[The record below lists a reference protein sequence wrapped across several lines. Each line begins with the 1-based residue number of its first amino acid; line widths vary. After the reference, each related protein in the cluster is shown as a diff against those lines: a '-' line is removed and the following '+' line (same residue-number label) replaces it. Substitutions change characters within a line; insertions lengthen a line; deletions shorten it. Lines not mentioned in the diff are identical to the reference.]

1 MDKIT
6 KLFNCLYPKFIW
18 EMPPVEKVIY
28 LTFDDGPIPEVT
40 PFVLEIL
47 DKYNAEATFFCV
59 GQNIEKHPDV
69 FKQVIEKGHAVG
81 NHTHS
86 HIKGWRSPVETYIAD
101 FKNCDEQLS
110 LLTDLKSKKLFRPP
124 YGRITRKQAKVVRNT
139 HEIIMWSVLTKDY
152 DARLSPEQCLERA
165 IKATESGAIVLFH
178 DSLKAQKNMRYALP
192 QYLAHFSALGY
203 RFKALHFDA

>member
-1 MDKIT
+1 MDKTT
-6 KLFNCLYPKFIW
+6 KLFNCIYPKFIW
-18 EMPPVEKVIY
+18 QMPPVEKVIY

-47 DKYNAEATFFCV
+47 EKYNAEATFFCV
-59 GQNIEKHPDV
+59 GQNIEKYPDV

-101 FKNCDEQLS
+101 FKNCDEQLRFHA
-110 LLTDLKSKKLFRPP
+110 DLKSKKLFRPP
-124 YGRITRKQAKVVRNT
+124 YGRITRKQAKVVLNT

-152 DARLSPEQCLERA
+152 DTRLSPEQCLERA
-165 IKATESGAIVLFH
+165 IKSTESGAIVLLH
-178 DSLKAQKNMRYALP
+178 DSLKAQKNMSYVLP
-192 QYLAHFSALGY
+192 KYLAHFSALGY
-203 RFKALHFDA
+203 KFKALHFDA